1 MSTLPTI
8 PVTEEE
14 YLAYDLASDGK
25 NEFVNGEI
33 VAMSGA
39 TESHGT
45 VAGNLARMLLT
56 HLRGTPCRP
65 FMGDMR
71 VRVDETGLY
80 AYPDIVVACRPR
92 EYAPTTPETLLNPR
106 VIVEVLSP
114 STELYDRGAKTLHYR
129 QRESVQEIVLV
140 HPLKLSIEHY
150 RRISA
155 NDWRILNL
163 TEGDLVLE
171 SIGAT
176 LPLAAIFEDLIP
188 LG

>member
-1 MSTLPTI
+1 MSTLPHI

-33 VAMSGA
+33 LAMSGA
-39 TESHGT
+39 TDTHNAVVWHLSG
-45 VAGNLARMLLT
+45 LLYQQ
-56 HLRGTPCRP
+56 LRGKPCRASV
-65 FMGDMR
+65 GDMR
-71 VRVDETGLY
+71 VRIDETGLY
-80 AYPDIVVACRPR
+80 AYPDLVVTCGPR
-92 EYAPTTPETLLNPR
+92 EFVPSNPETLLNPR

-114 STELYDRGAKTLHYR
+114 STEWYDRGAKTSHYR
-129 QRESVQEIVLV
+129 QRETVQEIVLV
-140 HPLKLSIEHY
+140 DPIKRNIDHY

-155 NDWRILNL
+155 NEWRVVNL

-176 LPLAAIFEDLIP
+176 LPLAAIFEDLPP